1 MGGYVLRAEVNEKE
15 RGLEPHYGICDLIT
29 FNENSIHTGI
39 PALYLTNS
47 SVLKVQKIRIF
58 SYCEINILHTVLV
71 INKGQVLRKR
81 SIQTLL
87 LQSCTWRISLA
98 CSGRQCDSGDR
109 VTRNGERREKAEERK
124 MIGELLSPPPP
135 PRPFSYILFFA
146 LFPLSW
152 NRQALLVSGDQ
163 ITSNRRSINAHD
175 LVTFCAL
182 HSF

>member
-1 MGGYVLRAEVNEKE
+1 M
-15 RGLEPHYGICDLIT
+15 
-29 FNENSIHTGI
+29 
-39 PALYLTNS
+39 
-47 SVLKVQKIRIF
+47 
-58 SYCEINILHTVLV
+58 
-71 INKGQVLRKR
+71 
-81 SIQTLL
+81 
-87 LQSCTWRISLA
+87 
-98 CSGRQCDSGDR
+98 
-109 VTRNGERREKAEERK
+109 TRNGERREKVEERK

-135 PRPFSYILFFA
+135 PPLPPRSRPFSYILFFA